1 MSGEPLIVQ
10 NGELV
15 PYGQATA
22 HVMSP
27 AMRYGLNVFEGLRAY
42 WNASENELYV
52 FRLQEHLERLAQSM
66 KLLRFA
72 PDFDAS
78 ELGPQLL
85 DLLRANKVKEACH
98 IRMSAYLDG
107 DGEHHVTGPVSYFIA
122 SKVRPRS
129 EKTATGIR
137 CAVSSWVRLAD
148 SAMPPRIKCGANY
161 VNARLARFQALHDGY
176 DDALLLNEHGKVGEG
191 PGACVFLVRHGR
203 LITPDI
209 TSGILESITRDTM
222 IALARDAGIDVVERT
237 VDRTEL
243 YAADEMFVAGSA
255 AEVLPVVSIDGVD
268 VGAGGVGQMTKSLR
282 DAYFSAV
289 TGDSHRDKG
298 WLAPVYGSA

>member
-1 MSGEPLIVQ
+1 MSSEPLIVV
-10 NGELV
+10 NGDLV

-42 WNASENELYV
+42 WNADDSELYV
-52 FRLQEHLERLAQSM
+52 FRLQEHLDRLDQSM

-72 PDFDAS
+72 PTFDVADL
-78 ELGPQLL
+78 EPQLL
-85 DLLRANKVKEACH
+85 DLLRANEIKDACH

-129 EKTATGIR
+129 DKTATGIR
-137 CAVSSWVRLAD
+137 CAVSSWVRMAD

-176 DDALLLNEHGKVGEG
+176 DDALLLNENGKVGEG
-191 PGACVFLVRHGR
+191 PGACVFLMRHGQ
-203 LITPDI
+203 LVTPDI

-222 IALARDAGIDVVERT
+222 MMLARELGIDIIERT

-255 AEVLPVVSIDGVD
+255 AEVLPVVSVDGIELGD
-268 VGAGGVGQMTKSLR
+268 GGVGSATKTLQA
-282 DAYFSAV
+282 AYFAAV

-298 WLAPVYGSA
+298 WLTPVYGSA